1 MFYPHV
7 TQEDMNI
14 LESMFGRDA
23 LCSTKCN
30 WVNMYKSLTKH
41 FGCEEFYPDIHD
53 LVMNAEVSGLG
64 ITFQFRYKDSSFGCY
79 LWTDSLV
86 LNDDNLKKLS
96 RINGVYKNW
105 VQELQTSADIKPIGY
120 QG

>member
-41 FGCEEFYPDIHD
+41 FGFEEFYPDIHD

-64 ITFQFRYKDSSFGCY
+64 ITFQFRYKDQYGDGCY
-79 LWTDSLV
+79 IWADGLQLTDS
-86 LNDDNLKKLS
+86 NLRIAEKNQRCFPKLEAVIS
-96 RINGVYKNW
+96 
-105 VQELQTSADIKPIGY
+105 
-120 QG
+120 